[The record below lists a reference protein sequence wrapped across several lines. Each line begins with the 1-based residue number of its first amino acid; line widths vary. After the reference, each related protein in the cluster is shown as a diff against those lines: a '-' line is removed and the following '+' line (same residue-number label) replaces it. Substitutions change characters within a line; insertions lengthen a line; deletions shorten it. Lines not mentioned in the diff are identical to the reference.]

1 MNLKLNCEY
10 SMWKSNLSLS
20 TPGMSPAIKAIKAM
34 RYMWSAIDSG
44 PFIPWLIHPFLFVV
58 YGINTNTK
66 FTTIHHFPILT
77 NQATNLSS
85 NLVSPVMWQLS
96 IIAMQEAII
105 DLINERSMMSAVSF
119 AVWVRIQTL
128 HHNFVSIML
137 YCYWKQVCCIRS
149 FGR

>member
-1 MNLKLNCEY
+1 
-10 SMWKSNLSLS
+10 MWKSNLSLS

-34 RYMWSAIDSG
+34 RYIWSAIDSG

-85 NLVSPVMWQLS
+85 NLVSPEMWQLS
-96 IIAMQEAII
+96 IIAMQEAMI
-105 DLINERSMMSAVSF
+105 DLINEHSMMSAVSF
-119 AVWVRIQTL
+119 GCMSSKTNFASHLCKHNVVLLLEASLL
-128 HHNFVSIML
+128 HTFI
-137 YCYWKQVCCIRS
+137 W
-149 FGR
+149 